1 MPREKFQHSFA
12 RKRLEE
18 NRLKFYHSGK
28 QILTPINS
36 NFRDT
41 DARWEYPSMTSYII
55 KGMSFMPE
63 LKDKTRLMRS
73 YEELLQKTG
82 LIISS
87 KSPTIQQSPYQ
98 KVEYYLCMQDGL
110 KRDLGTIPRGH
121 NVEVD
126 FPNRKARLIGGNS
139 LRKWITF
146 QRKPPAGLGYWTRE
160 TFYGFQPSTDELME
174 EMFYIDKTKQEE
186 VKIAIP
192 EIIVGRSL
200 EDGRIVAIP
209 EENFNPII
217 FICGNRRQGKT
228 FLHYRLLGNF
238 YHKWRKKCIDLIDIA
253 GEAVTHCLEWQQK
266 VFIDKL
272 AMIGEHTRALPL
284 VYLTP
289 STNTL
294 RRIPLEDEVGIKISL
309 PYEEI
314 IFDYKNIFRGEESLE
329 FQKTFVYF
337 QNMLFDENGNRR
349 KDGLAKC
356 SDIKEMKEFVKNYV
370 TENAKLWGIG
380 NPEGV
385 ISKIINTLQYLYNQK
400 ILDVSIGE
408 NAKWTV
414 EEESGNRGKYN
425 PWIAC
430 LIGDVVAS
438 INISDIVSNPVYFSY
453 IKYILDDLF
462 KNQTQN
468 PLFIKNKWEL
478 FIFLNEVSSAVY
490 DEVTKKFTP
499 VSDILDRIIR
509 ESGPHRIG
517 VVFGTQYLNQVSGF
531 AKSQANY
538 VFSFRQNEKNADEL
552 IKDYDA
558 LKDVKSDLKRLN
570 KFQCIGFPSGS
581 PFIMYDE
588 EGNKEEVQDEPI
600 KMEIFPPLSE
610 HKPPKEI

>member
-1 MPREKFQHSFA
+1 MAREKFQHSFA
-12 RKRLEE
+12 RKRLED
-18 NRLKFYHSGK
+18 NGLKFYHNGK

-36 NFRDT
+36 NFHDT
-41 DARWEYPSMTSYII
+41 DMRWDYGEMISEIEN
-55 KGMSFMPE
+55 GVSFMPE
-63 LKDKTRLMRS
+63 LKNKSRLMRS
-73 YEELLQKTG
+73 YEELLYKTG
-82 LIISS
+82 LMISS
-87 KSPTIQQSPYQ
+87 KKPTLQLSPYQ
-98 KVEYYLCMQDGL
+98 KVEYFLCMQNDF
-110 KRDLGTIPRGH
+110 KKDLGMIPRGH

-126 FPNRKARLIGGNS
+126 FSNRRARLMGGNS
-139 LRKWITF
+139 IARWITF
-146 QRKPPAGLGYWTRE
+146 QKKPSAGHGYYARE
-160 TFYGFQPSTDELME
+160 TFYGYEPSTGELME
-174 EMFYIDKTKQEE
+174 EMFNVDNQAQQNI
-186 VKIAIP
+186 KIQIP
-192 EIIVGRSL
+192 EIIVGISL
-200 EDGRIVAIP
+200 EDGRLVCIP

-217 FICGNRRQGKT
+217 FICGKRRQGKT

-238 YHKWRKKCIDLIDIA
+238 YHKWKKKCIDLIDIA
-253 GEAVTHCLEWQQK
+253 GEAVTHCLEWKQK
-266 VFIDKL
+266 EFIDKL
-272 AMIGEHTRALPL
+272 SLIGEQTRALPL

-294 RRIPLEDEVGIKISL
+294 RTIPLKDEVGIRISI
-309 PYEEI
+309 PYEDV

-349 KDGLAKC
+349 EDGLAKC
-356 SDIKEMKEFVKNYV
+356 RDIQEMKRFVKDYV
-370 TENAKLWGIG
+370 TENARVWGIG

-400 ILDVSIGE
+400 ILDVSINE
-408 NAKWTV
+408 SAKWTV
-414 EEESGNRGKYN
+414 EFSDGNKQKYN
-425 PWIAC
+425 PWIAT
-430 LIGDVVAS
+430 IIADVVAS
-438 INISDIVSNPVYFSY
+438 INISDIVSNPVYPSY
-453 IKYILDDLF
+453 MKFILDDLF

-558 LKDVKSDLKRLN
+558 LKDVKSDLKRLQT
-570 KFQCIGFPSGS
+570 FECIGFPAGS
-581 PFIMYDE
+581 PFRLYYE
-588 EGNKEEVQDEPI
+588 NGNYEDIVDTPI
-600 KMEIFPPLSE
+600 KMKIFPPLSA